1 MINSKI
7 NHFMKCD
14 ILLLILIGL
23 CSCACTLDNKA
34 VDIDSNSADHL
45 NKLGTVAEKAAKL
58 GLSSEAYSRMPE
70 KVRGYREASIK
81 LANYVELKGRTF
93 YLTIS
98 KQKAEALGVT
108 GEQYD
113 VVVKDLN
120 ATNIAIREA
129 MENGDTLDLSGAIEE
144 LRKTISELK

>member
-14 ILLLILIGL
+14 ILFLVLIGL

-34 VDIDSNSADHL
+34 VDIDSADDL
-45 NKLGTVAEKAAKL
+45 NKLETVAEKAAKL
-58 GLSSEAYSRMPE
+58 GLSSEVYSRMPE
-70 KVRGYREASIK
+70 KVRRQREASIK

-98 KQKAEALGVT
+98 KQNAEALGVT

>member
-1 MINSKI
+1 M
-7 NHFMKCD
+7 
-14 ILLLILIGL
+14 LVLLI
-23 CSCACTLDNKA
+23 TT
-34 VDIDSNSADHL
+34 ADDL
-45 NKLGTVAEKAAKL
+45 NKLETVAEKAAKL
-58 GLSSEAYSRMPE
+58 GLSSEVYSRMPE
-70 KVRGYREASIK
+70 KVRRQREASIK

>member
-1 MINSKI
+1 ME
-7 NHFMKCD
+7 CD
-14 ILLLILIGL
+14 ILFLALIGL

-34 VDIDSNSADHL
+34 VDIDSADDL
-45 NKLGTVAEKAAKL
+45 NKLETVAEKAAKL
-58 GLSSEAYSRMPE
+58 GLSSEVYSRMPE
-70 KVRGYREASIK
+70 KVRRQREASIK

-144 LRKTISELK
+144 LRKTISEMK

>member
-1 MINSKI
+1 
-7 NHFMKCD
+7 MKCD
-14 ILLLILIGL
+14 ILFLVLIGL

-34 VDIDSNSADHL
+34 VDIDSADDL
-45 NKLGTVAEKAAKL
+45 NKLETVAEKAAKL
-58 GLSSEAYSRMPE
+58 GLSSEVYSRMPE
-70 KVRGYREASIK
+70 KVRRQREASIK

-144 LRKTISELK
+144 LRKTISEMK

>member
-14 ILLLILIGL
+14 ILFLVLIGL

-34 VDIDSNSADHL
+34 VDIDSADDL
-45 NKLGTVAEKAAKL
+45 NKLETVAEKAAKL
-58 GLSSEAYSRMPE
+58 GLSSEVYSRMPE
-70 KVRGYREASIK
+70 KVRRQREASIK

>member
-1 MINSKI
+1 M
-7 NHFMKCD
+7 
-14 ILLLILIGL
+14 IGL

-34 VDIDSNSADHL
+34 VDIDSADDL
-45 NKLGTVAEKAAKL
+45 NKLETVAEKAAKL
-58 GLSSEAYSRMPE
+58 GLSSEVYSRMPE
-70 KVRGYREASIK
+70 KVRRQREASIK

-144 LRKTISELK
+144 LRKTISEMK

>member
-1 MINSKI
+1 
-7 NHFMKCD
+7 MKCD

-34 VDIDSNSADHL
+34 VDIDSADDL
-45 NKLGTVAEKAAKL
+45 NKLETVAEKAAKL
-58 GLSSEAYSRMPE
+58 GLSSEVYSRMPE
-70 KVRGYREASIK
+70 KVRRQREASIK

>member
-14 ILLLILIGL
+14 ILFLVLIGL

-34 VDIDSNSADHL
+34 VDIDSADDL
-45 NKLGTVAEKAAKL
+45 NKLETVAEKAAKL
-58 GLSSEAYSRMPE
+58 GLSSEVYSRMPE
-70 KVRGYREASIK
+70 KVRRQREASIK

-144 LRKTISELK
+144 LRKTISEMK

>member
-1 MINSKI
+1 
-7 NHFMKCD
+7 MKCD
-14 ILLLILIGL
+14 ILLLVLIGL

-34 VDIDSNSADHL
+34 VDIDSADDL
-45 NKLGTVAEKAAKL
+45 NKLETVAEKAAKL
-58 GLSSEAYSRMPE
+58 GLSSEVYSRMPE
-70 KVRGYREASIK
+70 KVRRQREASIK

>member
-1 MINSKI
+1 
-7 NHFMKCD
+7 MKCD
-14 ILLLILIGL
+14 ILFLVLIGL

-34 VDIDSNSADHL
+34 VDIDSTDDL
-45 NKLGTVAEKAAKL
+45 NKLETVAEKAAKL
-58 GLSSEAYSRMPE
+58 GLSSEVYSRMPE
-70 KVRGYREASIK
+70 KVRRQREASIK

>member
-14 ILLLILIGL
+14 ILFLILIGL
-23 CSCACTLDNKA
+23 CSCACTLDNKT
-34 VDIDSNSADHL
+34 VDIDPADDL
-45 NKLGTVAEKAAKL
+45 NKLETVAEKAAKL
-58 GLSSEAYSRMPE
+58 GLSSEVYSRMPE
-70 KVRGYREASIK
+70 KVRRQREASIK

-108 GEQYD
+108 SEQYD

-144 LRKTISELK
+144 LRKTISEMK

>member
-14 ILLLILIGL
+14 ILFLVLIGL

-34 VDIDSNSADHL
+34 VDIDSADDL
-45 NKLGTVAEKAAKL
+45 NKLETVAEKAAKL
-58 GLSSEAYSRMPE
+58 GLSSEVYSRMPK
-70 KVRGYREASIK
+70 KVRRQREASIK

>member
-34 VDIDSNSADHL
+34 VDIDSADDL
-45 NKLGTVAEKAAKL
+45 NKLETVAEKAAKL
-58 GLSSEAYSRMPE
+58 GLSSEVYSRMPE
-70 KVRGYREASIK
+70 KVRRQREASIK

-144 LRKTISELK
+144 LRKTISEMK

>member
-34 VDIDSNSADHL
+34 VDIDPADDL
-45 NKLGTVAEKAAKL
+45 NKLETVAEKAAKL
-58 GLSSEAYSRMPE
+58 GLSSEVYSRMPE
-70 KVRGYREASIK
+70 KVRRQREASIK

-144 LRKTISELK
+144 LRKTISEMK

>member
-1 MINSKI
+1 
-7 NHFMKCD
+7 MKCD
-14 ILLLILIGL
+14 ILFLVLIGL

-34 VDIDSNSADHL
+34 VDIDSADDL
-45 NKLGTVAEKAAKL
+45 NKLETVAEKAAKL
-58 GLSSEAYSRMPE
+58 GLSSEVYSRMPE
-70 KVRGYREASIK
+70 KVRRQREASIK

-144 LRKTISELK
+144 LRKTVSEMK

>member
-14 ILLLILIGL
+14 ILFLVLIGL

-34 VDIDSNSADHL
+34 VDIDSADDL
-45 NKLGTVAEKAAKL
+45 NKLETVAEKAAKL
-58 GLSSEAYSRMPE
+58 GLSSEVYSRMPE
-70 KVRGYREASIK
+70 KVRRHREASIK

-98 KQKAEALGVT
+98 KQKAETLGVT
-108 GEQYD
+108 GEQY
-113 VVVKDLN
+113 VRG
-120 ATNIAIREA
+120 IRR
-129 MENGDTLDLSGAIEE
+129 NV
-144 LRKTISELK
+144 

>member
-14 ILLLILIGL
+14 ILFLVLIGL

-34 VDIDSNSADHL
+34 VDIDSADDL
-45 NKLGTVAEKAAKL
+45 NKLETVAEKAAKL
-58 GLSSEAYSRMPE
+58 GLSSEVYSRMPE
-70 KVRGYREASIK
+70 KVRRQREASIK

-144 LRKTISELK
+144 LRKTVSEMK

>member
-1 MINSKI
+1 
-7 NHFMKCD
+7 MKCD
-14 ILLLILIGL
+14 ILFLVLIGL

-34 VDIDSNSADHL
+34 VDIDSADDL
-45 NKLGTVAEKAAKL
+45 NKLETVAEKAAKL
-58 GLSSEAYSRMPE
+58 GLSSEVYSRMPE

-98 KQKAEALGVT
+98 KQKAKALGVT

-113 VVVKDLN
+113 VVVKNLN

-144 LRKTISELK
+144 LRKTISEMK

>member
-14 ILLLILIGL
+14 ILLLVLIGL

-34 VDIDSNSADHL
+34 VDIDSADDL
-45 NKLGTVAEKAAKL
+45 NKLETVAEKAAKL
-58 GLSSEAYSRMPE
+58 GLSSEVYSRMPE
-70 KVRGYREASIK
+70 KVRRQREASIK

>member
-1 MINSKI
+1 
-7 NHFMKCD
+7 MKCD

-34 VDIDSNSADHL
+34 VDIDSADDL
-45 NKLGTVAEKAAKL
+45 NKLETVAEKAAKL
-58 GLSSEAYSRMPE
+58 GLSSEVYSRMPE
-70 KVRGYREASIK
+70 KVRRQREASIK

-144 LRKTISELK
+144 LRKTISEMK

>member
-14 ILLLILIGL
+14 ILFLVLIGL

-34 VDIDSNSADHL
+34 VDIDSADDL
-45 NKLGTVAEKAAKL
+45 NKLETVAEKAAKL
-58 GLSSEAYSRMPE
+58 GLSSEVYSRMPE
-70 KVRGYREASIK
+70 KVRRLREASIK

>member
-1 MINSKI
+1 
-7 NHFMKCD
+7 
-14 ILLLILIGL
+14 
-23 CSCACTLDNKA
+23 
-34 VDIDSNSADHL
+34 
-45 NKLGTVAEKAAKL
+45 
-58 GLSSEAYSRMPE
+58 MPE

-98 KQKAEALGVT
+98 KQKAKALGVT

-113 VVVKDLN
+113 VVVKNLN

-144 LRKTISELK
+144 LCKTISEMK

>member
-14 ILLLILIGL
+14 ILFLVLIGL

-34 VDIDSNSADHL
+34 VDIDSADDL
-45 NKLGTVAEKAAKL
+45 NKLETVAEKAAKL
-58 GLSSEAYSRMPE
+58 GLSSEVYSRMPE

-98 KQKAEALGVT
+98 KQKAKALGVT

-113 VVVKDLN
+113 VVVKNLN
-120 ATNIAIREA
+120 ATNIAIQEA

-144 LRKTISELK
+144 LRKTISEMK

>member
-14 ILLLILIGL
+14 ILFLVLIGL
-23 CSCACTLDNKA
+23 CACACTHDNKA
-34 VDIDSNSADHL
+34 VDIDSADDL
-45 NKLGTVAEKAAKL
+45 NKLETVAEEAAKL
-58 GLSSEAYSRMPE
+58 GLSSEVYSRMPE
-70 KVRGYREASIK
+70 KVRRQREASTK

-144 LRKTISELK
+144 LRKTISEMK

>member
-1 MINSKI
+1 
-7 NHFMKCD
+7 MKCD
-14 ILLLILIGL
+14 ILFLVLIGL

-34 VDIDSNSADHL
+34 VDIDSADDL
-45 NKLGTVAEKAAKL
+45 NKLETVAEKAAKL
-58 GLSSEAYSRMPE
+58 GLSSEVYSRMPE

-98 KQKAEALGVT
+98 KQKAKALGVT

-113 VVVKDLN
+113 VVVKNLN
-120 ATNIAIREA
+120 ATNIAIQEA

-144 LRKTISELK
+144 LRKTISEMK

>member
-34 VDIDSNSADHL
+34 VDIDSADDL
-45 NKLGTVAEKAAKL
+45 NKLETVAEKAAKL
-58 GLSSEAYSRMPE
+58 GLSSEVYSRMPE
-70 KVRGYREASIK
+70 KVRRQREASIK

>member
-1 MINSKI
+1 
-7 NHFMKCD
+7 MKCD
-14 ILLLILIGL
+14 ILLLVLIGL
-23 CSCACTLDNKA
+23 CSYACTLDNKA
-34 VDIDSNSADHL
+34 VDIDSADDL
-45 NKLGTVAEKAAKL
+45 NKLETVAEKAAKL
-58 GLSSEAYSRMPE
+58 GLSSEVYSRMPE
-70 KVRGYREASIK
+70 KVRRQREASIK

>member
-14 ILLLILIGL
+14 ILFLVLIGL

-34 VDIDSNSADHL
+34 VDIDSADDL
-45 NKLGTVAEKAAKL
+45 NKLETVAEKAAKL
-58 GLSSEAYSRMPE
+58 GLSSEVYSRMPE
-70 KVRGYREASIK
+70 KVRRQREASIK

-98 KQKAEALGVT
+98 KQKAETLGVT

-144 LRKTISELK
+144 LRKTISEMK

>member
-14 ILLLILIGL
+14 ILFLVLIGL

-34 VDIDSNSADHL
+34 VDIDSADDL
-45 NKLGTVAEKAAKL
+45 NKLETVAEKAAKL
-58 GLSSEAYSRMPE
+58 GLSSEVYSRMPE
-70 KVRGYREASIK
+70 KVRRQREASIK
-81 LANYVELKGRTF
+81 LANYVELKGRTI

>member
-1 MINSKI
+1 
-7 NHFMKCD
+7 MKCD
-14 ILLLILIGL
+14 ILFLVLIGL

-34 VDIDSNSADHL
+34 VDIDSADDL
-45 NKLGTVAEKAAKL
+45 NKLETVAEKAAKL
-58 GLSSEAYSRMPE
+58 GLSSEVYSRMPE
-70 KVRGYREASIK
+70 KVRRQREASIK

>member
-14 ILLLILIGL
+14 IFFLVLIGL

-34 VDIDSNSADHL
+34 VDIDSADDL
-45 NKLGTVAEKAAKL
+45 NKLETVAEKAAKL
-58 GLSSEAYSRMPE
+58 GLSSEVYSRMPE
-70 KVRGYREASIK
+70 KVRRQREASIK